1 MNFHLLKL
9 SPSSLHSVLIGALIG
24 AFIFSSTMTNKANAK
39 TFDEADITNIEK
51 IVKDYLLKN
60 PEVIREALIELER
73 RTAEAEKQRQKKL
86 LAENQ
91 ELLTDPKYGFVT
103 GNKDGD
109 ITVVEFF
116 DYNCPYCRQSLTDIV
131 KLMDNDKNVR
141 VILKEYPILGQ
152 ASTNAAMAALASRKQ
167 NKYMEFHT
175 ALLSAKGRINDEQ
188 ITKIAKSVGLDV
200 DQLKKDMKS
209 ADVIESH
216 KKNMEVGQK
225 LGINGTPTFI
235 FNDQVIPQ
243 VLPYEAMKQLIARIR
258 KAG

>member
-1 MNFHLLKL
+1 MTLNVLKKL
-9 SPSSLHSVLIGALIG
+9 SLAALFGTLVLSSPITKEVS
-24 AFIFSSTMTNKANAK
+24 AK
-39 TFDEADITNIEK
+39 SFDDADKTAIEK

-60 PEVIREALIELER
+60 PEIIREALIELER
-73 RTAEAEKQRQKKL
+73 RTAEAEKERQQKL
-86 LAENQ
+86 VTENQ

-116 DYNCPYCRQSLTDIV
+116 DYNCPYCRQSLTDIM
-131 KLMDNDKNVR
+131 KLIENDKNVR
-141 VILKEYPILGQ
+141 DILKEYPILGQ
-152 ASTNAAMAALASRKQ
+152 ASKNAAMAALAARKQ

-175 ALLSAKGRINDEQ
+175 ALLTAKGRITDEQ
-188 ITKIAKSVGLDV
+188 ITKIAKSIGLDV

-209 ADVIESH
+209 EDVIESH
-216 KKNMEVGQK
+216 QKNMEVGQK

>member
-1 MNFHLLKL
+1 MNFHSLKK
-9 SPSSLHSVLIGALIG
+9 IGAAAIIASL
-24 AFIFSSTMTNKANAK
+24 AFTGSLSLSANAK
-39 TFDEADITNIEK
+39 KFDDADKTAIQK

-73 RTAEAEKQRQKKL
+73 RTAEAEKNKQKKL

-91 ELLTDPKYGFVT
+91 ELLTNEKYAHIA
-103 GNKDGD
+103 GNKNGD

-116 DYNCPYCRQSLTDIV
+116 DYNCPYCRQALTDIM
-131 KLMDNDKNVR
+131 KLMEADKNVR
-141 VILKEYPILGQ
+141 VVLKEYPILGK
-152 ASTNAAMAALASRKQ
+152 ASTTAAMAALASRKQ
-167 NKYMEFHT
+167 GKYMEFHT

-200 DQLKKDMKS
+200 EKLKKDMKS
-209 ADVIESH
+209 ADVIEAH
-216 KKNMEVGQK
+216 KKNMEVGHK

-243 VLPYEAMKQLIARIR
+243 VLPFEAMKQLVARIR
-258 KAG
+258 KAS

>member
-1 MNFHLLKL
+1 MYFNLLKKL
-9 SPSSLHSVLIGALIG
+9 SLAALMGALVFSSSLTQQVS
-24 AFIFSSTMTNKANAK
+24 AK
-39 TFDEADITNIEK
+39 SFDETDKTAIEK
-51 IVKDYLLKN
+51 IVKEYLLKN

-86 LAENQ
+86 VTENQ
-91 ELLTDPKYGFVT
+91 DLLTDPKYSFVA

-116 DYNCPYCRQSLTDIV
+116 DYNCPYCRQSLTDIM
-131 KLMDNDKNVR
+131 KLIENDKNVR

-152 ASTNAAMAALASRKQ
+152 ASTTAALAALASRKQ

-175 ALLSAKGRINDEQ
+175 ALLSAKGRINDVQ
-188 ITKIAKSVGLDV
+188 ITKIAKSIGLDV

-235 FNDQVIPQ
+235 FNDQVVPQ
-243 VLPYEAMKQLIARIR
+243 VLPYEAMKQLIASIR
-258 KAG
+258 KAS

>member
-1 MNFHLLKL
+1 MTLNVLKKL
-9 SPSSLHSVLIGALIG
+9 SLAALLG
-24 AFIFSSTMTNKANAK
+24 TLVFSSPITKEASAK
-39 TFDEADITNIEK
+39 SFGDADKTTIET

-116 DYNCPYCRQSLTDIV
+116 DYNCPYCRQSLNDIV

-152 ASTNAAMAALASRKQ
+152 ASTTAAMAALASRKQ

-188 ITKIAKSVGLDV
+188 ITKIAQSVGLDV